1 MAFSI
6 KRLFRSRERPEQV
19 TTEEITDQMIY
30 EATAEV
36 YLRELAFWTCVG
48 KVANALT
55 KCEFRTFYN
64 DSEYFGNEYY
74 LWNYEPNRNQ
84 NKSQFISKAMENFS
98 GKMNC

>member
-36 YLRELAFWTCVG
+36 YLRELAS
-48 KVANALT
+48 KVMM
-55 KCEFRTFYN
+55 
-64 DSEYFGNEYY
+64 DSY
-74 LWNYEPNRNQ
+74 
-84 NKSQFISKAMENFS
+84 
-98 GKMNC
+98 